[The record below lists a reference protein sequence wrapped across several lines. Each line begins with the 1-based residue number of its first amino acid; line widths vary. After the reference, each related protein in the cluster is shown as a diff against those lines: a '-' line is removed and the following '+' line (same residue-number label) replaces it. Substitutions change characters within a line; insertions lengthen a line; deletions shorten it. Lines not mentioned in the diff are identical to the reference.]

1 MKKIISLLL
10 AVMMV
15 ASCAC
20 LASAE
25 GPASSYQVKTTT
37 QVSVADLNEYS
48 SSIST
53 FNDVKNFDFK
63 ATVDMTNV
71 KNGVSLAKLE
81 VEKNYTDVTF
91 ADLDVASSFKVEVT
105 YDATNITAPDF
116 TKTPIVLENAEMF
129 DVAAPTVSGGKI
141 TVNATLKAGTKADA
155 LLSLPNS
162 IAIIAKGFTV
172 NTEGKYTLT
181 GTMSGSASIANEGKT
196 VQTLSFEAVNAN
208 DEKAPIAVT
217 VESAGDVP
225 ETSGSSSRPSTSKP
239 ATTPSA
245 GAEIKGDG
253 ESVKIDTSVNGTTAS
268 VKDITSS
275 DIEKAA
281 GEDSNL
287 SIDVSNTKK
296 NVDTIKL
303 TKKTVGTISESD
315 VENIE
320 INLSNATVGVSS
332 ESVSAIAEEAA
343 GDVSISV
350 KDGELNDKQ
359 KEAVKDLDDVKTV
372 EATVVSGGKTINAK
386 LTVTVDYEAK
396 EEGFTLA
403 ATVSKDGTLNE
414 TSVTVEGGKA
424 KVETNGEPVVIW
436 TVPTKEALVLT
447 IDKKDASAFG
457 EKTENDVAPKIVNNR
472 TMLPA
477 RFVSEQ
483 LGAKVEWDEEARTVT
498 ITKDE
503 ITIVLTID
511 SKKATVNGEEVEL
524 DSEAFIENDRTYTP
538 IRFIS
543 ENLGAKVNWNGA
555 YNQVVITK

>member
-25 GPASSYQVKTTT
+25 GLASSYQVKTTA
-37 QVSVADLNEYS
+37 QVSVADLNEFS
-48 SSIST
+48 NSIST
-53 FNDVKNFDFK
+53 FNDVTNFDFK

-71 KNGVSLAKLE
+71 KNGVTLAKLD
-81 VEKNYTDVTF
+81 VEKNYEGVSFASLDVT
-91 ADLDVASSFKVEVT
+91 SSFKVEVT

-116 TKTPIVLENAEMF
+116 SKTPIVLENAEMF

-155 LLSLPNS
+155 LLELPDS
-162 IAIIAKGFTV
+162 IAIVAKGFTV
-172 NTEGKYTLT
+172 NKEGKYTLE
-181 GTMSGSASIANEGKT
+181 GTMSGSAAIANAGKT
-196 VQTLSFEAVNAN
+196 VRTLSFAAVNAN

-217 VESAGDVP
+217 VESAGEVP
-225 ETSGSSSRPSTSKP
+225 ETSGSSRPSTSKP
-239 ATTPSA
+239 ATTPST

-253 ESVKIDTSVNGTTAS
+253 ETVKINTTVSGSTAS

-281 GEDSNL
+281 GEESNL

-296 NVDTIKL
+296 DVDTVKL
-303 TKKTVGTISESD
+303 TKKTVGAISESK
-315 VENIE
+315 VENVE
-320 INLSNATVGVSS
+320 ISLSNATVEVSS
-332 ESVSAIAEEAA
+332 ETVSAIAEEAT
-343 GDVSISV
+343 GDVSVSV
-350 KDGELNDKQ
+350 KEGKLNDKQ
-359 KEAVKDLDDVKTV
+359 KEAVKDLGNAKTV
-372 EATVVSGGKTINAK
+372 EASVVSGGKTINAK
-386 LTVTVDYEAK
+386 LTVTVDYEAE

-403 ATVSKDGTLNE
+403 ATVAEDGTLTE
-414 TSVTVEGGKA
+414 TPVTVKDGKA
-424 KVETNGEPVVIW
+424 QVESNGAPVVIW
-436 TVPTKEALVLT
+436 TVPTKDALVLT

-457 EKTENDVAPKIVNNR
+457 EKAENDVAPKIVNDR

-477 RFVSEQ
+477 RFVAEK
-483 LGAKVEWDEEARTVT
+483 LGAKVEWDAEARTVT

-503 ITIVLTID
+503 TTIVITID
-511 SKKATVNGEEVEL
+511 SKKATVNGKEVEL

-538 IRFIS
+538 IRFVS
-543 ENLGAKVNWNGA
+543 EQLGAKVNWNGA
-555 YNQVVITK
+555 SNQVVITK